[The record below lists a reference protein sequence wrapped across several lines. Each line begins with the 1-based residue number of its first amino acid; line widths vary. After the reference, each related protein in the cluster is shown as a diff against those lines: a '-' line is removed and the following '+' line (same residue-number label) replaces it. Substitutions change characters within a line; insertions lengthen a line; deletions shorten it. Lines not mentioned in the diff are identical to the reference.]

1 MLILHN
7 LAREPR
13 GVSLGDDNMATVF
26 VGDARERAWRPQHA
40 NVAYPKGKSPVT

>member
-26 VGDARERAWRPQHA
+26 VGDARERARRSRHA
-40 NVAYPKGKSPVT
+40 KVAYPKGKSPVT

>member
-26 VGDARERAWRPQHA
+26 VGDARERAWRP
-40 NVAYPKGKSPVT
+40 

>member
-7 LAREPR
+7 LAREP
-13 GVSLGDDNMATVF
+13 LGDDNMATVF
-26 VGDARERAWRPQHA
+26 VDDARERAWRPQHA